1 MFFGK
6 DVLKICSKFLGEH
19 LCRSA
24 NWIKL
29 QSNFTEI
36 ALWPGC
42 SPVNL
47 LHIFRTSF
55 PKSTSGG
62 LLIEIEKSSMSRLS
76 QEKVDEYNLNMKI
89 TYWIHRILD
98 IIYWIHCITKYET
111 KIRIFHYELLNEASL
126 GLTSWSKCFFCKLY
140 DEAPLHLF
148 YGCIYA
154 ESYHYILQ
162 NQFRLYLSEKVVSS
176 VLTLHLRQKF
186 PLI

>member
-6 DVLKICSKFLGEH
+6 DVLKICSKF
-19 LCRSA
+19 S
-24 NWIKL
+24 
-29 QSNFTEI
+29 
-36 ALWPGC
+36 PGC

-47 LHIFRTSF
+47 LDIFRTRF

-89 TYWIHRILD
+89 TYWIHRI
-98 IIYWIHCITKYET
+98 TKYET

-126 GLTSWSKCFFCKLY
+126 GLTSWSKCFFCELY
-140 DEAPLHLF
+140 YETPLHLF

-154 ESYHYILQ
+154 KSYHYILQ
-162 NQFRLYLSEKVVSS
+162 KQFRLYLSEKVVSS